1 MVSKSSRRSLIKD
14 AVKNFKDKIDVYFV
28 FFVFRKRKDT
38 MGMHTDF
45 IGTLT
50 TSRPLTSEEFTEYR
64 NEYCDS
70 DMYLIFVKGS
80 TDKLEGPCCN
90 KVAGYVD
97 MKKGFL
103 DTLYWL
109 KSKGITLTG
118 RITYAYEDIF
128 TDEIGVGFGAFVAT
142 PEKVTYYRLDFNG
155 LQIVSDIID

>member
-1 MVSKSSRRSLIKD
+1 
-14 AVKNFKDKIDVYFV
+14 
-28 FFVFRKRKDT
+28 
-38 MGMHTDF
+38 MHTNF

-70 DMYLIFVKGS
+70 DMYLIFVEGS
-80 TDKLEGPCCN
+80 TNKLEGPCGN

-103 DTLYWL
+103 DTLHWL

-128 TDEIGVGFGAFVAT
+128 TDEIGGGFGAFEAF
-142 PEKVTYYRLDFNG
+142 PWRVTHYKLDVHS
-155 LQIVSDIID
+155 LKIVSDIID